1 MTSND
6 KAPAAASTT
15 RHAPGPV
22 SEPLGSEPPSGN
34 ARREKGDSSGNG
46 GNGGGPQVEQSE
58 DVWMALHPEL
68 SARPHVLIIGGGF
81 GGLEAARALS
91 RAPVRLTLV
100 DRQNHHLFQ
109 PLLYQ
114 VAMAGLSPAD
124 IAMPIRTVFRGR
136 DNVRVL
142 LAEVTGVDL
151 ERRRV
156 QLRDGDHLDYDYLV
170 VASGATTNYFGHES
184 SWRPVAM
191 PLKKIDDAVEIR
203 RRVLLAF
210 EAAERQPDPRARAR
224 LLTFVVIGGGP
235 TGVEVAGALAEL
247 AKRVLADDYRLAK
260 PESARVIL
268 VEMMDR
274 LLPGFDDELARAA
287 LRQLAELGVTV
298 RLSSPVKSID
308 ERGVLTDQ
316 DCIEASTVLWTA
328 GVQATGLGR
337 HLGVPLDKSGRV
349 KVMSDCSVPGYPQAF
364 VIGDLAHF
372 VEGES
377 ARPLPGLAPVAMQQ
391 GRYVARVLED
401 RVRAAARHA
410 SERPMKPFVYD
421 DRGML
426 ATIGRSRAV
435 MQAGRVKLTGFVA
448 WLLWIVI
455 HVWYLIGFRN
465 RVAVM
470 LNWFWNYI
478 TYRQGARL
486 ITGGSEPERLEQ
498 LAARAE
504 WGAPAATGEPTPPVL
519 PAAARAR
526 DVVPER
532 GTQASDVVQQPR

>member
-1 MTSND
+1 MPSND
-6 KAPAAASTT
+6 KVPPQAATSTP
-15 RHAPGPV
+15 RPEGSGQAN
-22 SEPLGSEPPSGN
+22 EPLGR
-34 ARREKGDSSGNG
+34 ATGDGHG
-46 GNGGGPQVEQSE
+46 GNGAGGQGEASE
-58 DVWMALHPEL
+58 DTWLSLHPEL
-68 SARPHVLIIGGGF
+68 LTRPHVVIIGGGF
-81 GGLEAARALS
+81 GGLKAARELA
-91 RAPVRLTLV
+91 RAPVRVTLV

-124 IAMPIRTVFRGR
+124 IAIPIRTVFRGH

-151 ERRRV
+151 GKRRV
-156 QLRDGDHLDYDYLV
+156 ELRDGEHLGYDYLV
-170 VASGATTNYFGHES
+170 VASGATTNYFGHEA

-191 PLKKIDDAVEIR
+191 PLKKVDDALEIR

-210 EAAERQPDPRARAR
+210 EAAERQPDPRARQR

-235 TGVEVAGALAEL
+235 TGVEVAGTLAEL
-247 AKRVLADDYRLAK
+247 AKRVLADDYRLAR

-268 VEMMDR
+268 VEMIDR

-287 LRQLAELGVTV
+287 LRQLTDLGVSV
-298 RLSSPVKSID
+298 RLSSPVRAID
-308 ERGVLTDQ
+308 ERGVLTGEE
-316 DCIEASTVLWTA
+316 CIEASTVLWTA
-328 GVQATGLGR
+328 GVRATRLGMS
-337 HLGVPLDKSGRV
+337 LGVSLDSSGRV
-349 KVMSDCSVPGYPQAF
+349 KVMSDCSVPGHPEVF

-372 VEGES
+372 AEGDAS
-377 ARPLPGLAPVAMQQ
+377 KPLPGLAPVAMQQ
-391 GRYVARVLED
+391 GRYVARAIKA
-401 RVRAAARHA
+401 RVSGEARDA
-410 SERPMKPFVYD
+410 GKKRLGPFVYN

-435 MQAGRVKLTGFVA
+435 MQVGRVKLAGFVA

-470 LNWFWNYI
+470 LNWFWNYV

-498 LAARAE
+498 LATQAE
-504 WGAPAATGEPTPPVL
+504 WAAPEATGQSTPPTL
-519 PAAARAR
+519 PVAARELG
-526 DVVPER
+526 VTSER
-532 GTQASDVVQQPR
+532 GAHAPDVAHQPR

>member
-6 KAPAAASTT
+6 KASEQVVTSTS
-15 RHAPGPV
+15 HPDAPGPGNG
-22 SEPLGSEPPSGN
+22 PLGSEH
-34 ARREKGDSSGNG
+34 GNG
-46 GNGGGPQVEQSE
+46 HDHDGGSGQGEPSE
-58 DVWMALHPEL
+58 DVWMAVHPEL
-68 SARPHVLIIGGGF
+68 AARPHVVIIGGGF
-81 GGLEAARALS
+81 GGLKAARELAS
-91 RAPVRLTLV
+91 APVRITLV

-124 IAMPIRTVFRGR
+124 IAIPIRTVFRGH

-142 LAEVTGVDL
+142 LAEVTGIDIGK
-151 ERRRV
+151 RRV
-156 QLRDGDHLDYDYLV
+156 ELRDGDHLGYDYLV
-170 VASGATTNYFGHES
+170 IASGATTNYFGHES

-191 PLKKIDDAVEIR
+191 PLKKIDDALEIR

-210 EAAERQPDPRARAR
+210 EAAERQPDPRARQR

-247 AKRVLADDYRLAK
+247 AKRVLADDYRLAR
-260 PESARVIL
+260 PERARVIL
-268 VEMMDR
+268 VEMIDR
-274 LLPGFDDELARAA
+274 LLPGFDDDLARAA
-287 LRQLAELGVTV
+287 LRQLTDLGVSV
-298 RLSSPVKSID
+298 RLSSPVQSID
-308 ERGVLTDQ
+308 ERGVRTSE

-328 GVQATGLGR
+328 GVRATGLGQK
-337 HLGVPLDKSGRV
+337 LGVSLDRAGRV
-349 KVMSDCSVPGYPQAF
+349 KVMSDCSVPDHPDVF

-372 VEGES
+372 AHGAEPK
-377 ARPLPGLAPVAMQQ
+377 PLPGLAPVAMQQ
-391 GRYVARVLED
+391 GHYVARVIEE
-401 RVRAAARHA
+401 RVSGRARAGKQRLG
-410 SERPMKPFVYD
+410 PFVYN

-498 LAARAE
+498 LATQAE
-504 WGAPAATGEPTPPVL
+504 WEAPAAPEE
-519 PAAARAR
+519 PAAPALPIAAREP
-526 DVVPER
+526 DVASER
-532 GTQASDVVQQPR
+532 GVHEHGALHHPP

>member
-1 MTSND
+1 MTRDDNASLQ
-6 KAPAAASTT
+6 AATSTSRPDASGQ
-15 RHAPGPV
+15 A
-22 SEPLGSEPPSGN
+22 SEQLGNEQGN
-34 ARREKGDSSGNG
+34 GHG
-46 GNGGGPQVEQSE
+46 GNGGGGQSEQSE
-58 DVWMALHPEL
+58 EVWMALRPEL
-68 SARPHVLIIGGGF
+68 LARPHVVIIGGGF
-81 GGLEAARALS
+81 GGLNAARELA
-91 RAPVRLTLV
+91 RAPVRITLV

-124 IAMPIRTVFRGR
+124 IAMPIRTVFRGH

-142 LAEVTGVDL
+142 LADVMKIDL
-151 ERRRV
+151 DRRRIE
-156 QLRDGDHLDYDYLV
+156 LRDGEHLGYDYLV
-170 VASGATTNYFGHES
+170 AAAGATTNYFGHES

-210 EAAERQPDPRARAR
+210 EAAERQPDPRARQR

-268 VEMMDR
+268 VEMIDR

-287 LRQLAELGVTV
+287 HRQLTDLGVSV
-298 RLSSPVKSID
+298 RLSSPVQSID
-308 ERGVLTDQ
+308 ERGVLTSD

-328 GVQATGLGR
+328 GVRATGLGKS
-337 HLGVPLDKSGRV
+337 LGISLDRSGRV
-349 KVMSDCSVPGYPQAF
+349 KVMSDCSVPGHPEAF

-372 VEGES
+372 ADGDAS
-377 ARPLPGLAPVAMQQ
+377 KPLPGLAPVAMQQ
-391 GRYVARVLED
+391 GRYVARVIKD
-401 RVRAAARHA
+401 RVSGKERHTG
-410 SERPMKPFVYD
+410 SKPIGPFVYN

-435 MQAGRVKLTGFVA
+435 MQVGRVKLAGFVA

-470 LNWFWNYI
+470 LNWFWNYV

-498 LAARAE
+498 LAAQAE
-504 WGAPAATGEPTPPVL
+504 WGAPEATQEATPPAL
-519 PAAARAR
+519 PAAARELGGAS
-526 DVVPER
+526 ER
-532 GTQASDVVQQPR
+532 GASKPGVAHHPR